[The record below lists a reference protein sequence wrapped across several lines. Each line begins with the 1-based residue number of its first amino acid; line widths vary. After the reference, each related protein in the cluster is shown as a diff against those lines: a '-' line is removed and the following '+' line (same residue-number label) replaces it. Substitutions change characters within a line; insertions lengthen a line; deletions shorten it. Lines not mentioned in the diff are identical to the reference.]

1 MSMLDIR
8 RMQTA
13 EYGNKGEG
21 GIPETGRYL
30 SLRGVRFRY
39 PARAHARFRKTAK
52 TREKTNSRSSRPP
65 PRPVQLYLFAR
76 SYKVRSALYPSL
88 ITHA

>member
-39 PARAHARFRKTAK
+39 PARAHARFRKTA
-52 TREKTNSRSSRPP
+52 T
-65 PRPVQLYLFAR
+65 VQLYLFAR